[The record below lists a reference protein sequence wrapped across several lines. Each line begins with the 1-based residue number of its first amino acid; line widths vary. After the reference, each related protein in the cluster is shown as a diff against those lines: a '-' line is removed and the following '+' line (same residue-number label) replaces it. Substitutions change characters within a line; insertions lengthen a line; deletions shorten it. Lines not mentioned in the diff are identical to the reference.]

1 MHSAPD
7 PVLHGV
13 LLDEMKSHAHAFFQ
27 PLL

>member
-7 PVLHGV
+7 PVLQGF
-13 LLDEMKSHAHAFFQ
+13 LLDEMKSHVHAFFQ